1 MTRTEPHR
9 TAERREQPPAL
20 ALVLS
25 RALRCLGERHSDFAT
40 LSSIVEVDAVLT
52 GCVLGVVR
60 SPIYGLSGT
69 PIPLGRAVQTVGR
82 RVIRRILDS
91 RPLIPD
97 DAASTELACR
107 HWTHAVAVGAAARWL
122 VNQGGC
128 EDPEEA
134 YLTGLVH
141 DIGGLVTPRGESVR
155 VRAVRAEAIVRGW
168 RLGGRV
174 AAVARWHHALGA
186 GATLEALGVEGAR
199 VDDSTVRL
207 LRTISRAEAFATRY
221 GFGGEPVSA
230 TVSDDDPDSASVR
243 EAIELELDHAA
254 DVLGL
259 DVPSSA
265 EFASV
270 LARHEGAARRELE
283 ESGTRRYTDARDA
296 LHVAA
301 LHRELVDTRG
311 MTSINDML
319 DRGLREIH
327 EKLRLDRLLL
337 LEPDTADDST
347 LRLRTAIDPA
357 GIEYAGGPGGFTFPL
372 EPGGAIARALET
384 DIACLGNDEDLDRE
398 ATTRLGVAS
407 FAAVPLRAGPA
418 LMGVVV
424 ADQCFS
430 GAQVTEAD
438 TAVLAMLCSALG
450 LAMENAALD
459 TATKKLRSLAE
470 KDELTGI
477 DNRRNILA
485 VLQRE
490 IDRARRYGK
499 PLSIAM
505 VDVDHF
511 KAWNDA
517 HGHQVGDE
525 ILRVV
530 SQIVSSVSREI
541 DAYGRYGGEE
551 FLIVLPETTADQG
564 VLYSER
570 LRATIASHG
579 EALAATYP
587 DTALSVS
594 IGLTSLCARG
604 DDADK
609 MIQRA
614 DAALYAAKKHGR
626 NRVCVEV
633 SPPQSP
639 RTAARGA
646 PEAL

>member
-1 MTRTEPHR
+1 MTRTEPHKI
-9 TAERREQPPAL
+9 AERREQPPAL

-25 RALRCLGERHSDFAT
+25 RAMKCLGDRHSDLAT
-40 LSSIVEVDAVLT
+40 LTSVIEVDAVLT

-60 SPIYGLSGT
+60 SPIYGLAASKVT
-69 PIPLGRAVQTVGR
+69 LGRAVQTLGR
-82 RVIRRILDS
+82 RVMRRILDS
-91 RPLIPD
+91 RPLGAD
-97 DAASTELACR
+97 DAMSIEFACR
-107 HWTHAVAVGAAARWL
+107 HWTHSIAVGAAARWL

-155 VRAVRAEAIVRGW
+155 LRAVRAEALVRGW
-168 RLGGRV
+168 HLGPRV

-207 LRTISRAEAFATRY
+207 LRTIARAEAFSTRY
-221 GFGGEPVSA
+221 GFGGEPMPSQG
-230 TVSDDDPDSASVR
+230 SEDDPDAASVR

-259 DVPSSA
+259 DVPSPG
-265 EFASV
+265 EFATV
-270 LARHEGAARRELE
+270 LARHESVARRELE
-283 ESGTRRYTDARDA
+283 ESGTRRFADARDA
-296 LHVAA
+296 MHVAA
-301 LHRELVDTRG
+301 LHRELIDTRG

-337 LEPDTADDST
+337 LEPDPGDESM

-357 GIEYAGGPGGFTFPL
+357 SLEYAGGPGGFAFPL

-398 ATTRLGVAS
+398 AMTRLGVTS

-418 LMGVVV
+418 MMGVVV
-424 ADQCFS
+424 ADQCFT
-430 GAQVTEAD
+430 GAQVTEGD

-499 PLSIAM
+499 PLSVAM

-511 KAWNDA
+511 KTWNDA

-525 ILRVV
+525 ILKVV
-530 SQIVSSVSREI
+530 AQIISSVSREI

-551 FLIVLPETTADQG
+551 FLIVLPETSAEQG
-564 VLYSER
+564 VIYAER

-579 EALAATYP
+579 ESLAATYP

-594 IGLTSLCARG
+594 VGLTSLGTR
-604 DDADK
+604 DDADR

-633 SPPQSP
+633 APAAAP
-639 RTAARGA
+639 RSGARGMND
-646 PEAL
+646 AL

>member
-1 MTRTEPHR
+1 MTRPDNHR
-9 TAERREQPPAL
+9 IAERREQPPVL
-20 ALVLS
+20 ALVIS
-25 RALRCLGERHSDFAT
+25 RALKCLGDRHSDFAT
-40 LSSIVEVDAVLT
+40 LSSILEVDAVLT

-60 SPIYGLSGT
+60 SPIYGLAAQQVT
-69 PIPLGRAVQTVGR
+69 LGRAVQTLGR
-82 RVIRRILDS
+82 RVMRRILDS
-91 RPLIPD
+91 RPLLPD
-97 DAASTELACR
+97 DIASTEFACR
-107 HWTHAVAVGAAARWL
+107 HWTHSVAVAAAARWL

-141 DIGGLVTPRGESVR
+141 DIGGLVTPRNESVR
-155 VRAVRAEAIVRGW
+155 VRAVRAEALVRGW
-168 RLGGRV
+168 HLGTRV

-199 VDDSTVRL
+199 VDDSTARL
-207 LRTISRAEAFATRY
+207 LRTIARAEAFATRY
-221 GFGGEPVSA
+221 GFGGEPVA
-230 TVSDDDPDSASVR
+230 LTVSDDDPDAASVR

-259 DVPSSA
+259 DVPSPS
-265 EFASV
+265 EFATV
-270 LARHEGAARRELE
+270 LARHECAARRELE
-283 ESGTRRYTDARDA
+283 ESGARRYAEVRDA
-296 LHVAA
+296 LHIAA
-301 LHRELVDTRG
+301 LHRELIDTRG

-337 LEPDTADDST
+337 LEPDPADEST
-347 LRLRTAIDPA
+347 LRLRTGIDPA
-357 GIEYAGGPGGFTFPL
+357 GLEYASGPLGFAFPL
-372 EPGGAIARALET
+372 EPGGGIARALET

-398 ATTRLGVAS
+398 AMTRLGVTS

-430 GAQVTEAD
+430 GAQMTEGD
-438 TAVLAMLCSALG
+438 TALLAMLCSALG

-499 PLSIAM
+499 PLSVAM

-511 KAWNDA
+511 KTWNDA

-525 ILRVV
+525 ILKVV
-530 SQIVSSVSREI
+530 AQIISSVSREI

-551 FLIVLPETTADQG
+551 FLIALPETSAEQA
-564 VLYSER
+564 VIYAER
-570 LRATIASHG
+570 LRATVASHG
-579 EALAATYP
+579 ETLAATYP
-587 DTALSVS
+587 ETSLSVS
-594 IGLTSLCARG
+594 VGLTSLGVR
-604 DDADK
+604 DDADR

-626 NRVCVEV
+626 NRVCVEMAP
-633 SPPQSP
+633 SPPLRSVS
-639 RTAARGA
+639 RGLQD
-646 PEAL
+646 AL

>member
-1 MTRTEPHR
+1 MTRIESHKIT
-9 TAERREQPPAL
+9 ERREQPPAL

-25 RALRCLGERHSDFAT
+25 RAMKCLGDRHSDFAT
-40 LSSIVEVDAVLT
+40 LTAVIEVDAVLT

-60 SPIYGLSGT
+60 SPIYGLAASQVT
-69 PIPLGRAVQTVGR
+69 LGRAVQTLGR
-82 RVIRRILDS
+82 RVMRRILDS
-91 RPLIPD
+91 RPLIAD
-97 DAASTELACR
+97 DAESTEFACR
-107 HWTHAVAVGAAARWL
+107 HWTHSVAVGAAARWL
-122 VNQGGC
+122 VNQDGA

-168 RLGGRV
+168 HLGTRV

-221 GFGGEPVSA
+221 GFGGEPMASTA
-230 TVSDDDPDSASVR
+230 SEEDPDSGSVR

-259 DVPSSA
+259 DVPSPT
-265 EFASV
+265 EFANV
-270 LARHEGAARRELE
+270 LARHETVARRELE
-283 ESGTRRYTDARDA
+283 ESGARRFGDARDA

-337 LEPDTADDST
+337 LEPDSGDESM

-357 GIEYAGGPGGFTFPL
+357 SLEYAGGPGGFAFPL

-398 ATTRLGVAS
+398 AMTRLGVTS

-424 ADQCFS
+424 ADQCFT
-430 GAQVTEAD
+430 GAQVTEGD

-499 PLSIAM
+499 PLAVAM

-511 KAWNDA
+511 KTWNDA

-525 ILRVV
+525 ILKVV
-530 SQIVSSVSREI
+530 AQIISSVSREI

-551 FLIVLPETTADQG
+551 FLIVLPETSADQG
-564 VLYSER
+564 VIYAER
-570 LRATIASHG
+570 LRSTIASHG
-579 EALAATYP
+579 ETLAATYP
-587 DTALSVS
+587 DTSLSVS
-594 IGLTSLCARG
+594 VGLTSLGVR
-604 DDADK
+604 DDADR

-626 NRVCVEV
+626 NRVCVEMA
-633 SPPQSP
+633 PPPPP
-639 RTAARGA
+639 RSGSRGVNDG
-646 PEAL
+646 L